1 MKILNILDGL
11 LNQLIPFIRWVI
23 NRFKKTP
30 IENEKEIDQD
40 VNKERDES
48 KRTGRPKWDA

>member
-1 MKILNILDGL
+1 MKILSILDGL
-11 LNQLIPFIRWVI
+11 LNQLIPFVRWVI
-23 NRFKKTP
+23 NQFKKTP